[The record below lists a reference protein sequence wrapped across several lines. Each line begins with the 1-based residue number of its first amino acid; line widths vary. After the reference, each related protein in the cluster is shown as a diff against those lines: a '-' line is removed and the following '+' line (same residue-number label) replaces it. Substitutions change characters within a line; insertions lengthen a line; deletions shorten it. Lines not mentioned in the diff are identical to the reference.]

1 MVGFKHSGSSVGVNS
16 TGALK
21 AIYVS
26 SHFAGSGSLC
36 NFYDLLKHLKMTT
49 AGTKDEKGS

>member
-1 MVGFKHSGSSVGVNS
+1 MVGYKHGGSSVGVNS

-21 AIYVS
+21 AVFVS

-36 NFYDLLKHLKMTT
+36 NFYSLLKYFKMTT
-49 AGTKDEKGS
+49 AGTEYKTVS